1 VPPGDSY
8 DEWLSER
15 GIERLKNWVA
25 AGGTLIGLGQA
36 VNFLA
41 DPEVGLLDIAQETT
55 VGSPEKKKDEDPSG
69 KPKRVPGTEI
79 TSPEQF
85 EQATRAAAE
94 LPDTAPG
101 AILRARIRTDHWLTA
116 GAPETVNAMITGRAI
131 YTPVKADR
139 GVNAAYF
146 ESPEKLLASG
156 YLWNENRR
164 QLAYK
169 PLVVVEP
176 AGAGLVVGFT
186 ADPNFRGMLDGMNL
200 LFLNAIFR
208 GPAHT
213 RSAGAE

>member
-1 VPPGDSY
+1 MPPGDSY

-85 EQATRAAAE
+85 EQAT
-94 LPDTAPG
+94 P
-101 AILRARIRTDHWLTA
+101 
-116 GAPETVNAMITGRAI
+116 
-131 YTPVKADR
+131 
-139 GVNAAYF
+139 
-146 ESPEKLLASG
+146 
-156 YLWNENRR
+156 
-164 QLAYK
+164 
-169 PLVVVEP
+169 
-176 AGAGLVVGFT
+176 
-186 ADPNFRGMLDGMNL
+186 
-200 LFLNAIFR
+200 
-208 GPAHT
+208 
-213 RSAGAE
+213 